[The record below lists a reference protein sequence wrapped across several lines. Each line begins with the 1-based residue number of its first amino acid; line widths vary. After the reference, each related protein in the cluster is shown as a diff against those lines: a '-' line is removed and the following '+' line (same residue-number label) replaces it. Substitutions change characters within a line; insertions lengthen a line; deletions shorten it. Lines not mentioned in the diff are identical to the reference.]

1 MFNHGN
7 HGITV
12 QMLTPSRDVLRQA
25 FAAGFDSIDTGDTF
39 YLGFDAY
46 LSAEGYT
53 KRDDIPCTCSDQGGH
68 GHLPECRWVKA
79 E

>member
-1 MFNHGN
+1 MTAPTKN
-7 HGITV
+7 
-12 QMLTPSRDVLRQA
+12 VLRQA
-25 FAAGFDSIDTGDTF
+25 FVAGFESIDEGNTF
-39 YLGFDAY
+39 YRGFDAY

-53 KRDDIPCTCSDQGGH
+53 RRDDIPCTCSDRGVH